1 MSINMNREYVLLA
14 LMRTP
19 ELRVPQL
26 KNWLLS
32 SKSAYSL
39 PFNAQQ
45 FCTITQTQP
54 NWALVDRDFAWLS
67 AAKQRYLLT
76 LSDETYPETLRAI
89 PSAPPLLF
97 AEGNLSLLK
106 NVQLAI
112 VGSRNPTQYGRHLAQ
127 DFALA
132 LSQRGMSITSGL
144 ALGIDAAAHRGALAG
159 SGHTIAVLGSGV
171 DAIYPKSHQGLAED
185 ILSAGGLILSEFP
198 LVTSPLSW
206 HFPKRNRIISGLSQG
221 VLVIEATLGSG
232 SLKTAEHA
240 LQQGREIFAIPG
252 SIHSPLSRGCHA
264 LIQQGAKLVNE
275 IDDILTELPNS
286 GMLSAF
292 SVGDVPSHQRKVNQ
306 QTFEVSPLLKYI
318 DHECISLD
326 ILLQETGLDIGC
338 LSAGLLELELQ
349 GYIAGVP
356 GGYIRVASR

>member
-1 MSINMNREYVLLA
+1 MSLNINREYVLLA

-19 ELRVPQL
+19 ELRTTQL

-32 SKSAYSL
+32 ANHESHP

-54 NWALVDRDFAWLS
+54 NWRLVDQDFAWLNAS
-67 AAKQRYLLT
+67 KKRHLVA
-76 LSDETYPETLRAI
+76 LSDKAYPEALREI
-89 PSAPPLLF
+89 PGAPPLLL
-97 AEGNLSLLK
+97 AEGNLSLLQT
-106 NVQLAI
+106 VQLAV
-112 VGSRNPTQYGRHLAQ
+112 VGSRNPTQYGKRLAQ

-132 LSQRGMSITSGL
+132 LSQRGITVSSGL

-198 LVTSPLSW
+198 LGTSPLPW

-221 VLVIEATLGSG
+221 VLVVEATLGSG

-275 IDDILTELPNS
+275 IDDIFTELPNIS
-286 GMLSAF
+286 MLDASI
-292 SVGDVPSHQRKVNQ
+292 VGDTPPDQGKVNQ
-306 QTFEVSPLLKYI
+306 QTFEISPLLKYI
-318 DHECISLD
+318 DHECTSLD
-326 ILLQETGLDIGC
+326 VLLQGTGLDIGR

-356 GGYIRVASR
+356 GGYIRVA